1 MLTIQLTCK
10 LFFFSDNWKFTDM
23 LFSTHVKTTSALK
36 MKVYRGCCGGLS
48 LKIPVSNTH
57 IFGCLPIDFPLIKVW
72 HAEIAN

>member
-1 MLTIQLTCK
+1 
-10 LFFFSDNWKFTDM
+10 M
-23 LFSTHVKTTSALK
+23 LFSTYVKTTSALK